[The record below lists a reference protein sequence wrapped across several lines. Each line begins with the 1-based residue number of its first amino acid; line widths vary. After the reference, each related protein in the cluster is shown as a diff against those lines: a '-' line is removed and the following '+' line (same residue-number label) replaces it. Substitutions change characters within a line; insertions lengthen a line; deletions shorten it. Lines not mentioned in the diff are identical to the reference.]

1 MSLKQIKIKRSLPEL
16 DGLLDLIEQ
25 YKEAAF
31 IAGSFALWM
40 VQEEEMFIP
49 NDVDIWFENGKTLG
63 LFIDS
68 IKITYNDKFAK
79 KLKKITETERAI
91 TYKLKTD
98 NPELNIKIQLLKSFY
113 GTPEEVIKQF
123 DIGNCRIVVTSKIDA
138 YSTGSLIHKNK
149 RCLLNP
155 NSNINNPYNT
165 ALRMIK
171 YAKRGYTVDLDTIY
185 YLFRSFEKN
194 INKKNDLF
202 DQANHE
208 HGQS

>member
-40 VQEEEMFIP
+40 VQDEEMFIP
-49 NDVDIWFENGKTLG
+49 NDVDIWFVDTKTLG
-63 LFIDS
+63 IFINS
-68 IKITYNDKFAK
+68 IKITYNDKFAN

-91 TYKLKTD
+91 TYKLETD

-113 GTPEEVIKQF
+113 GTPEEVIQQF
-123 DIGNCRIVVTSKIDA
+123 DIGNCRIVVTSKTDA
-138 YSTGSLIHKNK
+138 YSTGILVHKNK
-149 RCLLNP
+149 HCLLNS

-171 YAKRGYTVDLDTIY
+171 YAKRGYTVDLDTVY
-185 YLFRSFEKN
+185 YLFQAFEKN
-194 INKKNDLF
+194 IGIKNDLF
-202 DQANHE
+202 NQANHE